1 MIYTFQ
7 VWGQN
12 EAKIK
17 QISELQDKT
26 LRIINF
32 KPKNHPVSE
41 LYQSNEILKLTDY
54 IKLSN
59 CIFVYCISLLIKY
72 LFSITFFKKTNEIH
86 KHNTRH
92 TSRNTV
98 ELPQPMTESYGRYS
112 VRFQAATTWN
122 NLQNIIPIDMLSE
135 NYSMVRKGLTNFF
148 DQLLLLVIQ
157 LLLYRVF

>member
-12 EAKIK
+12 ESKIK

-41 LYQSNEILKLTDY
+41 LYQSNKILKLTDY
-54 IKLSN
+54 IKLLN

-72 LFSITFFKKTNEIH
+72 LFSITFLKKTMKSTSTIPDTLLETQLNS
-86 KHNTRH
+86 HN
-92 TSRNTV
+92 
-98 ELPQPMTESYGRYS
+98 Q
-112 VRFQAATTWN
+112 
-122 NLQNIIPIDMLSE
+122 
-135 NYSMVRKGLTNFF
+135 
-148 DQLLLLVIQ
+148 
-157 LLLYRVF
+157 